1 VLPALGCLMH
11 KTELDTPVV
20 LVDLDRME
28 ANIRDMADFARSA
41 GVKLRPHVKTHKI
54 PEIARHQLR
63 AGATG
68 VTVAKIGEA
77 EVMADA
83 GIEDIFIAYEI
94 IGPVK
99 TARLLKLARKAKLRV
114 AVDSIEGA
122 SALSE
127 AAQSESLRLA
137 VMIEVNG
144 GLHRCGVLPGK
155 PTLQLAREVVR
166 MPGLNFKGIFTHV
179 GYASPH
185 PNEAERA
192 RAGRLEGETMAE
204 LAASIRSEGIEV
216 EEVSVGSTPTAKI
229 AGLVE
234 GITEIRPGTYVFYCL
249 NNVRQGVVRVE
260 DCALT
265 VQSMVISRPAPDRA
279 IIDAGSKML
288 SSDKRAFASPDDGY
302 GAVKGYPD
310 VKIVRL
316 NEEHGFLQLA
326 GESRELKIGDQVE
339 LVPNHVCPVV
349 NLQDQLVGVRNGQ
362 VEVVWDVAARGKTR

>member
-1 VLPALGCLMH
+1 MH

-20 LVDLDRME
+20 LVDLDQME
-28 ANIRDMADFARSA
+28 ANIQDMADFARSA

-54 PEIARHQLR
+54 PEIAHKQLR
-63 AGATG
+63 AGAKG

-94 IGPVK
+94 IGPIK
-99 TARLLKLARKAKLRV
+99 IARLLKLARKAKLRV
-114 AVDSIEGA
+114 AVDSVEGA

-127 AAQSESLRLA
+127 AAQGEGLRLD
-137 VMIEVNG
+137 VMIEVDV

-155 PTLQLAREVVR
+155 PTLELAREVVR
-166 MPGLNFKGIFTHV
+166 MPGLHFKGIFTHV

-185 PNEAERA
+185 PNEAERVM
-192 RAGRLEGETMAE
+192 AGRREGETMAE
-204 LAASIRSEGIEV
+204 LAASIRREGIEV

-234 GITEIRPGTYVFYCL
+234 GVTEIRPGTYVFYCL
-249 NNVRQGVVRVE
+249 NNVYQGVVGI
-260 DCALT
+260 DQCALT
-265 VQSMVISRPAPDRA
+265 IQSMVISRPALDRA

-288 SSDKRAFASPDDGY
+288 SSDKRAFASPDEGY

-310 VKIVRL
+310 AKIVRL
-316 NEEHGFLQLA
+316 NEEHGFLKLA
-326 GESRELKIGDQVE
+326 GESRKLKIGDLVE
-339 LVPNHVCPVV
+339 VIPNHVCAVV
-349 NLQDQLVGVRNGQ
+349 NLQDQLVGVRGGE
-362 VEVVWDVAARGKTR
+362 VEVIWDVAARGKTR